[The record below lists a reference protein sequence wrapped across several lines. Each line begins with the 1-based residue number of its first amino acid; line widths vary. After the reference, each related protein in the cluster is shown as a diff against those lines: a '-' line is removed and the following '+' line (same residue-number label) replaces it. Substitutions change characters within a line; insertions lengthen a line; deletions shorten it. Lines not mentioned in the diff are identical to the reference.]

1 MLKLLFFIL
10 PAAVGAIIRI
20 RRMSEFYAWLL
31 SSSVIPILLLIDN
44 VLTQYKSG
52 GASMLTIALAVGSFY
67 GAISGGFGVVIASLY
82 LKNMRHD

>member
-10 PAAVGAIIRI
+10 PATVGIILRI

-31 SSSVIPILLLIDN
+31 SSSVIPMLLLIDN

-52 GASMLTIALAVGSFY
+52 GAPMLTIALAVGSFY

-82 LKNMRHD
+82 LKRKGA